1 MSLDM
6 TNPRR
11 EHPSNGTAAVRPPVG
26 LRDWLRANH
35 PPLILFAVAVLY
47 ACTWSAR
54 WEVKGDSA
62 QYLLLS
68 ESLARGEG
76 YSVGGL
82 PHTYF
87 PPGFP
92 ALLAGLRLL
101 GVTEV
106 VWLNLVMI
114 VLHLL
119 ALWCGYLLLRRMT
132 TPQNALLALV
142 LAACSYPVF
151 KGGAAILSDAP
162 FALLILFGLYGY
174 RRACDDG
181 SRLMELGTLSLAAA
195 CWFRVVGYPLAAAAG
210 IALLVQCPALRRRR
224 AFGNAAVLG
233 VAVAAAAFWFLHRYQ
248 VGMSAQTDVY
258 TGEISEVTERA
269 AMAWLWQ
276 PVWNLVLAGRSF
288 ATFFCAQEFD
298 ASIGFV
304 LIVLPVLAGCW
315 LMIRRGEFLAAIAPA
330 AYLGVLVVMRPPIAR
345 YLLPVAP
352 LVALFF
358 VEWIAFL
365 QSTRVA
371 ARFRIPLAAALV
383 ALLVVSNLC
392 RDVKFAVERHQP
404 FDQGQGAEWRLLA
417 RALDARM
424 PPSESFSATC
434 DGPTVAYLAGR
445 TWKEP
450 GPLVRAAGG
459 AVDGLDRSLRD
470 ERVNYVLLGP
480 ADQCPG
486 RMRAAQQLFEELVAD
501 PARFELCYRQDDQR
515 LYRRK
520 ERTAQL
526 SEPQSTR

>member
-6 TNPRR
+6 TSPRR
-11 EHPSNGTAAVRPPVG
+11 EHSSNGSDTVRPPVG
-26 LRDWLRANH
+26 LREWLRANH
-35 PPLILFAVAVLY
+35 RPLILLAVAALY

-76 YSVGGL
+76 YSVGGQ

-92 ALLAGLRLL
+92 ALLAGLRLM

-114 VLHLL
+114 AVHLL
-119 ALWCGYLLLRRMT
+119 ALWCGYLLLRRIAR
-132 TPQNALLALV
+132 PENAFLAFV

-181 SRLMELGTLSLAAA
+181 SPLMELATLSLAAA
-195 CWFRVVGYPLAAAAG
+195 CWFRVVGYPLAGAAG
-210 IALLVQCPALRRRR
+210 LALLAQCPAMRRRR
-224 AFGNAAVLG
+224 AIGNAAVLG
-233 VAVAAAAFWFLHRYQ
+233 IAIAAAAFWFFHQYQ

-258 TGEISEVTERA
+258 TGEISEVSERTA
-269 AMAWLWQ
+269 LAWLWQ
-276 PVWNLVLAGRSF
+276 PAWNLVLAGRSF
-288 ATFFCAQEFD
+288 ATFFCAQEAD
-298 ASIGFV
+298 ATIGFV
-304 LIVLPVLAGCW
+304 LIVLPVMAGCW
-315 LMIRRGEFLAAIAPA
+315 LMLRRGEFLAAIAPA

-358 VEWIAFL
+358 VEWIAVL

-371 ARFRIPLAAALV
+371 ARVRVPLVAALV
-383 ALLVVSNLC
+383 AILVVSNLC
-392 RDVKFAVERHQP
+392 RDVKFAVERHRP
-404 FDQGQGAEWRLLA
+404 LDEGQGAEWRLLA
-417 RALDARM
+417 RALDERM
-424 PPSESFSATC
+424 SPAESFSATC
-434 DGPTVAYLAGR
+434 DGPTVAYLARR

-450 GPLVRAAGG
+450 GPLFRAADGD
-459 AVDGLDRSLRD
+459 VDGLDRSLRD
-470 ERVNYVLLGP
+470 QRVNYVLLGP
-480 ADQCPG
+480 GDQCPG

-501 PARFELCYRQDDQR
+501 SARFELCYQQDDQR